1 MEVISPVMV
10 PIKHLL
16 SLSSNSIIEISE
28 LTTFLYILVL
38 MPCLID
44 QTLIDLFEPIYT
56 YKFFLL
62 YFTAVK
68 STSSVN
74 LGL

>member
-1 MEVISPVMV
+1 MTNPENKSIEVISPAIV

-38 MPCLID
+38 IPCLID
-44 QTLIDLFEPIYT
+44 QTLTDLFDPI
-56 YKFFLL
+56 
-62 YFTAVK
+62 
-68 STSSVN
+68 
-74 LGL
+74 